1 MRKCIYLASSK
12 HGHRFVQK
20 EFKFFWIHFSLN
32 DEKGLNLNI
41 FEIVNFQKII
51 LDMFLNIAYILFK

>member
-32 DEKGLNLNI
+32 DEKGLNLTI
-41 FEIVNFQKII
+41 YEIVKI
-51 LDMFLNIAYILFK
+51 LENNP

>member
-1 MRKCIYLASSK
+1 MRKCIYLESSK
-12 HGHRFVQK
+12 RGDRFVQK

-41 FEIVNFQKII
+41 FEIVKISE
-51 LDMFLNIAYILFK
+51 NNP

>member
-12 HGHRFVQK
+12 RGHRFVQK

-32 DEKGLNLNI
+32 DEKGLNLNYLRNRQ
-41 FEIVNFQKII
+41 NFRK
-51 LDMFLNIAYILFK
+51 